1 MNQTQPGIVAGRT
14 TRSVRPLALVATLV
28 LVVGAC
34 ASPASPSPAA
44 SGPPGSASGSP
55 ALSSNSPGPAS
66 SATAGGSTA
75 PSGSAA
81 PSPPASAAPAP
92 GGVDAA
98 AAACS
103 GSASTKDFFVAIA
116 QAVQWPVYCA
126 VLPAGWSIV
135 SGSYRLANG
144 GQMNVEYRNL
154 AGATFQLKEG
164 HWCTDGVSACSP
176 HDVFVGPAAFG
187 DQQGELGS
195 LGSGFVL
202 YVAAGTAP
210 SWTASG
216 SGLDEATFSAFCAAL
231 ATVAA

>member
-1 MNQTQPGIVAGRT
+1 MNLTRLRTVAR
-14 TRSVRPLALVATLV
+14 RSARPLALIATLA

-34 ASPASPSPAA
+34 ASPANPSPSA
-44 SGPPGSASGSP
+44 SGPSGSASGSP
-55 ALSSNSPGPAS
+55 APSSNSPGPAS
-66 SATAGGSTA
+66 SATTGGPSA
-75 PSGSAA
+75 PSGSSVAS
-81 PSPPASAAPAP
+81 SPPASIAPAP

-116 QAVQWPVYCA
+116 QAVLWPVYCA

-154 AGATFQLKEG
+154 AGATFELKEG

-176 HDVFVGPAAFG
+176 HDAFVGPAAFG

-202 YVAAGTAP
+202 YVAAGAAP

-216 SGLDEATFSAFCAAL
+216 SGLDQATFSAFCAAL

>member
-14 TRSVRPLALVATLV
+14 TRSVRPLALVATLA
-28 LVVGAC
+28 LVVAAC

-216 SGLDEATFSAFCAAL
+216 SGIDEATFGAFCAAL